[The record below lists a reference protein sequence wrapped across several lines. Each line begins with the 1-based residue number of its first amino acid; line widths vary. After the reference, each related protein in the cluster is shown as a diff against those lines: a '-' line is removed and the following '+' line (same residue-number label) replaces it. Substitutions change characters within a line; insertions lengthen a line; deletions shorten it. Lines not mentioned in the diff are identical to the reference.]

1 MLFIVDVAGDDTVTD
16 RNTIVFSLAV
26 ECTRNPSAA
35 RDETDPSQLY
45 INSSVYSG
53 HIKFQH
59 HGRQYRHF
67 NLPLPSDV
75 QDEVDHEMTGDEWS
89 SEPKPTQDD
98 ILLVKMRP
106 GQQLNMLLY
115 AVKGVGK
122 DHAKF
127 SPVGEFGIGIVEL
140 DSRAYL

>member
-1 MLFIVDVAGDDTVTD
+1 MYDVRVEPAEDDTVTD
-16 RNTIVFSLAV
+16 KNTIVFTLAV
-26 ECTRNPSAA
+26 ECSRNPTAA
-35 RDETDPSQLY
+35 RDETDPAKLY

-53 HIKFQH
+53 HLAYQH

-67 NLPLPSDV
+67 NLPLPEDKMD
-75 QDEVDHEMTGDEWS
+75 DEHEMKGEEWDEP
-89 SEPKPTQDD
+89 PKPSVED

-127 SPVGEFGIGIVEL
+127 SPVGEF
-140 DSRAYL
+140 SRSG

>member
-1 MLFIVDVAGDDTVTD
+1 M
-16 RNTIVFSLAV
+16 
-26 ECTRNPSAA
+26 
-35 RDETDPSQLY
+35 
-45 INSSVYSG
+45 
-53 HIKFQH
+53 
-59 HGRQYRHF
+59 
-67 NLPLPSDV
+67 PSDV
-75 QDEVDHEMTGDEWS
+75 QDEVDHEMIGDQWS

-127 SPVGEFGIGIVEL
+127 SPVGEYSMDIVML
-140 DSRAYL
+140 DCIADL

>member
-1 MLFIVDVAGDDTVTD
+1 
-16 RNTIVFSLAV
+16 
-26 ECTRNPSAA
+26 
-35 RDETDPSQLY
+35 
-45 INSSVYSG
+45 
-53 HIKFQH
+53 
-59 HGRQYRHF
+59 
-67 NLPLPSDV
+67 V